1 MKFLTQVSL
10 LVTLGFTAITI
21 ATPVAYTP
29 TKVKRDLNSI
39 ESVLTSIGNQVT
51 TLDGYIKASPPN
63 PTQIVNASTALI
75 STIKSGV
82 TTVQASANLS
92 DTDALGLVSPV
103 QTLANNV
110 NTTIT
115 DLIGIKST
123 VDKLDYGCTTYKQL
137 EDQLTAATSF
147 STALV
152 SKVPAALQS
161 IAQGLAKGITTAIQ
175 NGVTA
180 YNGECSSTAADI
192 E

>member
-1 MKFLTQVSL
+1 MKFLNQVSL
-10 LVTLGFTAITI
+10 LVTLGFAVGTI

-29 TKVKRDLNSI
+29 TKVKRDLKSI

-51 TLDGYIKASPPN
+51 TLDGYIKAASPN
-63 PTQIVNASTALI
+63 PTQIVSASEALV

-92 DTDALGLVSPV
+92 DIDALGLVSPV
-103 QTLANNV
+103 QTLSNNV
-110 NTTIT
+110 NTTIG

-123 VDKLDYGCTTYKQL
+123 VDKLNEGCTTYQQL
-137 EDQLTAATSF
+137 EDQLTQATAL

-152 SKVPAALQS
+152 SKVPSSLQS
-161 IAQGLAKGITTAIQ
+161 IAQGLANGITSAIK

-180 YNGECSSTAADI
+180 YTGEC
-192 E
+192 